1 MKTVIRRRKSVS
13 FLFMHFF
20 LNIQLVKQQTK
31 CLEKGVR
38 SEKMGVGG
46 GAALTLFLF
55 FFFMLL
61 KKKIIFAKTF
71 DNVFLK
77 FLYLTLKKIKKRIQK
92 NFSFIKT
99 KAITKYSLNTNL
111 QNPFF
116 ITVVLFKN
124 KSVKLPF
131 SSLQS
136 LLLRC
141 FSKFQFFLL
150 FIFLGRKF
158 SITAWSSLLFQ

>member
-38 SEKMGVGG
+38 SEKMGGG
-46 GAALTLFLF
+46 GCSDTFSLLLFHVTEE
-55 FFFMLL
+55 
-61 KKKIIFAKTF
+61 KKKKFAKTF

-77 FLYLTLKKIKKRIQK
+77 FLYMTLKKIKNRIQK

-99 KAITKYSLNTNL
+99 KAISKYSRNTNL

-141 FSKFQFFLL
+141 FSKFKFFLL